1 MIIGE
6 HGEPSSTLAPV
17 QMSETEICTA
27 NQPHQNVVVISLL
40 DAFTRA
46 FPRIPPKK
54 ASLVGRSLKTSCKL
68 RNLFTLCPDMV
79 TGYIHEMLSRRAT
92 PASIC
97 YRASILGFTWRVRWE
112 TEPKVFQDFWF
123 SIDLLPPHKDAGKP
137 NLTILSSVLFV
148 WYIQATG
155 SCVGQRIQSN

>member
-1 MIIGE
+1 MKAAL
-6 HGEPSSTLAPV
+6 HPP
-17 QMSETEICTA
+17 EICTA
-27 NQPHQNVVVISLL
+27 NQPHQDVVVISL
-40 DAFTRA
+40 DVFFYRHSHTSH
-46 FPRIPPKK
+46 PKK

-79 TGYIHEMLSRRAT
+79 TGYIYEMLSRRAT

-123 SIDLLPPHKDAGKP
+123 SIDLLPSHKDAGKP
-137 NLTILSSVLFV
+137 NLTILSSALFV
-148 WYIQATG
+148 RYIQATG